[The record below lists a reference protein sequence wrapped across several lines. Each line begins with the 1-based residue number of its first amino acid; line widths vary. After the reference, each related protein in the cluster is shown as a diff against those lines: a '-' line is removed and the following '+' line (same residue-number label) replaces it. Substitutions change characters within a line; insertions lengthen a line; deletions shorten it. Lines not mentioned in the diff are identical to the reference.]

1 MAGEKS
7 ERRFSRVTTNTT
19 RIERLL
25 RLAGELAD
33 DFATRAG
40 EHDQNNT
47 FPFENIARMK
57 ETGYTSLVIP
67 EEYGGLGANLLEFC
81 LCQERLAQ
89 GCAATALATNM
100 HLFGLGSMVERGDL
114 IQAGSLQFLEAVGRE
129 RRIIGG
135 GITEPETGGNWG
147 LFVSRAVKEGDHYV
161 LNGRKVFTSLAP
173 VIDLFMVMV
182 TVQDPEKGLLGGTFL
197 LPRGIPGL
205 EVVETWNAMG
215 MRATASHDLIIK
227 DCRVPRENAVRI
239 RPIGEI
245 LPEDVSL
252 FAWFSLS
259 IASVYTGI
267 AIAALNF
274 AKTFAHK
281 HHPLPL
287 PRPIKYLP
295 GIQFLVTEA
304 EVLLAASRALTLET
318 AKAWVEGG
326 GFTGEDGL
334 SRVVLPKYLAT
345 NNAIRIVDIAME
357 IVGAVG
363 ILKKHPLERYYRDV
377 RAGTNH
383 PFSNARA
390 RELIGKSALGI
401 KLLELPRW

>member
-1 MAGEKS
+1 MS
-7 ERRFSRVTTNTT
+7 EDPLKTKKLV
-19 RIERLL
+19 E
-25 RLAGELAD
+25 LAGELAD
-33 DFATRAG
+33 DFATRAS
-40 EHDQNNT
+40 EHDREGT
-47 FPFENIARMK
+47 FPFENVARMK
-57 ETGYTSLVIP
+57 ESGYTALVLP

-89 GCAATALATNM
+89 GCAATALAINM
-100 HLFGLGSMVERGDL
+100 HLFGLGSLVERRDTV
-114 IQAGSLQFLEAVGRE
+114 QRASLKLLEAVGRK
-129 RRIIGG
+129 RQIVGG

-147 LFVSRAVKEGDHYV
+147 LFVSRAVRKGDHYV

-182 TVQDPEKGLLGGTFL
+182 SVQDPERGLLGGTFL
-197 LPRGIPGL
+197 VPRGTPGL
-205 EVVETWNAMG
+205 EVVETWDAMG
-215 MRATASHDLIIK
+215 MRATASHDLVLK
-227 DCRVPRENAVRI
+227 DCRVPLEYALRT

-274 AKTFAHK
+274 AKEFAHR

-295 GIQFLVTEA
+295 GIQFLVAEA
-304 EVLLAASRALTLET
+304 ETLLAASRALTLDT
-318 AKAWVEGG
+318 ARAWVEGG
-326 GFTGEDGL
+326 EEFAGEDGL
-334 SRVVLPKYLAT
+334 RRVVLPKYFAT
-345 NNAIRIVDIAME
+345 NNAIRIVDMAME

-390 RELIGKSALGI
+390 KELIGKNVLGI
-401 KLLELPRW
+401 KLLEVPRW

>member
-1 MAGEKS
+1 VSAQKEK
-7 ERRFSRVTTNTT
+7 RDQ
-19 RIERLL
+19 LL
-25 RLAGELAD
+25 ALAGELAD
-33 DFATRAG
+33 DFAQRAA

-47 FPFENIARMK
+47 FPFENVARLK
-57 ETGYTSLVIP
+57 ETGYTALVLP
-67 EEYGGLGANLLEFC
+67 EEYGGLGADLVDFC

-89 GCAATALATNM
+89 GCGATALAINM

-114 IQAGSLQFLEAVGRE
+114 VRPQSQQFARAVGRD

-147 LFVSRAVKEGDHYV
+147 MFVSRAVKDGDSYV

-182 TVQDPEKGLLGGTFL
+182 TVQDPDAGLQGGTFL
-197 LPRGIPGL
+197 VPRGTPGL
-205 EVVETWNAMG
+205 EIVENWNAMG
-215 MRATASHDLIIK
+215 MRATASHDLVIT
-227 DCRVPRENAVRI
+227 DCRVPLDHAVRL

-259 IASVYTGI
+259 VAAIYTGI

-274 AKTFAHK
+274 AKEFANRHQ
-281 HHPLPL
+281 PLPL

-295 GIQFLVTEA
+295 GVQFAVAEA
-304 EVLLAASRALTLET
+304 ETLLAATRAYTFET
-318 AKAWVEGG
+318 AKAWVNRED
-326 GFTGEDGL
+326 FSGEDGL
-334 SRVVLPKYLAT
+334 RRVCMPKYFAT
-345 NNAIRIVDIAME
+345 NNAIRIVDLAME
-357 IVGAVG
+357 VVGAVG
-363 ILKKHPLERYYRDV
+363 IFKKHPLERYYRDV

-383 PFSNARA
+383 PFSNARV
-390 RELIGKSALGI
+390 RELIGKTVLGI
-401 KLLELPRW
+401 QLLEMPRW